1 MESIIN
7 IIRRVQCRA
16 LSSTKSKRDSISILA
31 AILRTLTKSGPSK
44 KMSMVY
50 GSNINYER
58 LGKYLDLLVAT
69 GLVELTDYEE
79 TLYGITRKGQEFL
92 VGYDRLNE
100 SLKISTERKDST
112 PR

>member
-58 LGKYLDLLVAT
+58 LGKYLDLMVTT
-69 GLVELTDYEE
+69 GLVELTSSED
-79 TLYGITRKGQEFL
+79 TLYGITKKGREFL
-92 VGYDRLNE
+92 GGYDRLAEALN
-100 SLKISTERKDST
+100 ISGANKGVAL
-112 PR
+112 